1 MALPNGLPIWHI
13 LHLQNTVNDSITS
26 AYLTAKSNFPYDKKK
41 SPMPSETE
49 KRGEDRNIFQCNYN
63 SMREVWQS
71 AEGQFCDPMEQV

>member
-1 MALPNGLPIWHI
+1 MALPEGLPIWHI

-26 AYLTAKSNFPYDKKK
+26 AYLTAKSNFPHEKK

-49 KRGEDRNIFQCNYN
+49 KQGKDRNAFPDNYN
-63 SMREVWQS
+63 SMREVWPS